1 MASPHGAGPPPGG
14 DPPQQPVAS
23 WWSTLLAPAFPPPP
37 PDAPRRPPT
46 PSDAAAALLRRLSSG
61 GGAATTNAPDPD
73 VERRDTPRGGGVGGS
88 PRATP
93 TPTPLPTP
101 LPTAPDGLPDGAVA
115 IDVADIL
122 NVSGPDA
129 HGFFV
134 ALLLCYFIASHFLRL
149 VALAALAAAQTG
161 HNSITVTQAALKAG
175 RSRSLLARLAGA
187 ATLQAVAALT
197 LLPAAGLVPG
207 GGATYLR
214 MAVLLPP
221 APGVLT
227 SVVDLL
233 FIVLSFDAAARLATT
248 AAKATLLV
256 LHPVTPPDR
265 LRRREAALAALD
277 AGAATARAAWS
288 TAPWVAFLATPHA
301 ALPDV
306 AAAAFALAFAAGKLV
321 VVTRRAR
328 AAGAALAA
336 TGRDAAWGTPVALN
350 DADADVEAGTPA
362 LPECPICQST
372 PVDPIR
378 LQRCGHVF
386 CEGCV
391 ERWFEQGRDTCPMC
405 RASIGLLPGGIAP
418 TAAAHAGTSLV
429 PQVF

>member
-14 DPPQQPVAS
+14 DAPPPS
-23 WWSTLLAPAFPPPP
+23 WWSSLLAPYAHPTP

-61 GGAATTNAPDPD
+61 GGGPATAPDPD
-73 VERRDTPRGGGVGGS
+73 VERRDTPRGGSGS

-93 TPTPLPTP
+93 TPPPLP
-101 LPTAPDGLPDGAVA
+101 PDGGLPDGAVA

-122 NVSGPDA
+122 NISGPDV

-134 ALLLCYFIASHFLRL
+134 ALLLCYFVASHFLRL
-149 VALAALAAAQTG
+149 VALAALAAAQAG
-161 HNSITVTQAALKAG
+161 HNSITVAQAALKAG
-175 RSRSLLARLAGA
+175 RSRSLLVRLAGA
-187 ATLQAVAALT
+187 ATLQAVATLT

-207 GGATYLR
+207 GWTTYLR

-221 APGVLT
+221 APGLVNSVIDVLW
-227 SVVDLL
+227 L
-233 FIVLSFDAAARLATT
+233 VLSFDAAARLATT
-248 AAKATLLV
+248 AAKATLLA

-265 LRRREAALAALD
+265 LRRRGAALAALD
-277 AGAATARAAWS
+277 AGASTARAAWS
-288 TAPWVAFLATPHA
+288 TAPWVSFLATPHA

-328 AAGAALAA
+328 EAGAALAA
-336 TGRDAAWGTPVALN
+336 TGRDAAWGTPVAVD
-350 DADADVEAGTPA
+350 DAATDVEAGPPTT
-362 LPECPICQST
+362 PECPICQSA
-372 PVDPIR
+372 PVDPVR

-405 RASIGLLPGGIAP
+405 RASIGLLPGGVAP
-418 TAAAHAGTSLV
+418 TTSAHAGTSLV
-429 PQVF
+429 PQIF